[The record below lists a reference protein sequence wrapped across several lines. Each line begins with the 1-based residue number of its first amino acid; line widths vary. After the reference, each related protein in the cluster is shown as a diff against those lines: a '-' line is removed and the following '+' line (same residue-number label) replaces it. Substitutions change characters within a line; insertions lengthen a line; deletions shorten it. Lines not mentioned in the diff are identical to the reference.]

1 MANPCSDR
9 STKEMLFNM
18 LKMPE
23 KSASARSRSRL
34 PTLSATTAASL
45 LVFADSLAILISGY
59 LTYDSIVVYSPAQD
73 LYIAAVLFVWLV
85 TLTVMNYASLYRF
98 EVAVN
103 PLRNLHGILVAVAT
117 AYLFL
122 LAAAYSIKV
131 SATFSRIWFVAF
143 AASCVTSIALI
154 RCGIGMAFVQL
165 LGYDDACRSVAIIGE
180 GSQSQRLRALLS
192 ERAGRPVRLV
202 GVYTDIP
209 LAMTGSELAEG
220 DVLSDLAGDLG
231 QLTVDARQGLID
243 DIVIALP
250 WSEDDRI
257 MNIVARLRE
266 LPLNVFLA
274 SDLIGLRTEFRS
286 PPSHF
291 ASLPV
296 VQVVGK
302 PMSGW
307 DSVIKT
313 IEDYVLGVII
323 LLLIS
328 PVLAIVA
335 LAVKLDSAGPVLFR
349 QKRVGFN
356 NEVFDVYKFRS
367 MYHKDV
373 PASRTVQA
381 TRDDPRITRVG
392 RFIRRWSLDELPQI
406 FNVFNGTMSIVGPRP
421 HALDHNEEFAQRM
434 EGYFARHRVKPGIT
448 GLAQVRGFRGPTDT
462 EEKLEGRVRND
473 IFYAENWSL
482 SLDLQILVRTLVV
495 VLFGRNAY

>member
-1 MANPCSDR
+1 
-9 STKEMLFNM
+9 M

-192 ERAGRPVRLV
+192 ERAG
-202 GVYTDIP
+202 
-209 LAMTGSELAEG
+209 
-220 DVLSDLAGDLG
+220 LS
-231 QLTVDARQGLID
+231 Q
-243 DIVIALP
+243 
-250 WSEDDRI
+250 S
-257 MNIVARLRE
+257 
-266 LPLNVFLA
+266 
-274 SDLIGLRTEFRS
+274 
-286 PPSHF
+286 
-291 ASLPV
+291 
-296 VQVVGK
+296 
-302 PMSGW
+302 
-307 DSVIKT
+307 
-313 IEDYVLGVII
+313 
-323 LLLIS
+323 
-328 PVLAIVA
+328 
-335 LAVKLDSAGPVLFR
+335 SAWR
-349 QKRVGFN
+349 KIQ
-356 NEVFDVYKFRS
+356 
-367 MYHKDV
+367 
-373 PASRTVQA
+373 
-381 TRDDPRITRVG
+381 
-392 RFIRRWSLDELPQI
+392 
-406 FNVFNGTMSIVGPRP
+406 
-421 HALDHNEEFAQRM
+421 
-434 EGYFARHRVKPGIT
+434 
-448 GLAQVRGFRGPTDT
+448 
-462 EEKLEGRVRND
+462 
-473 IFYAENWSL
+473 
-482 SLDLQILVRTLVV
+482 
-495 VLFGRNAY
+495 